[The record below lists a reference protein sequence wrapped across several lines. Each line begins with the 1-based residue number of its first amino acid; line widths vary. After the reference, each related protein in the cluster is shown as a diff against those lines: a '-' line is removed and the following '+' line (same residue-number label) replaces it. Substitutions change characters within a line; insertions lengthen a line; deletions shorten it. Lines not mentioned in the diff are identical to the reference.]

1 MDGIRVP
8 VLLLQLLLVL
18 TWVEPTSLTEDFSLS
33 QAEALEFTINN
44 YNNQSDEEYAFC
56 VLETQPQ
63 PDWDPTLSEPQ
74 SLYFT
79 IKETECKMVENLTLE
94 QCPFKDNGQVKNCLA
109 IIETSGEGLSVELT
123 CEPQNPAEVRKTPGD
138 LEEGG
143 EGQRGRGFRNQNFR
157 LGGFRKRAVAAYVEM
172 QAVTKLKSPGSQLA
186 HRQLEQNLGRGS

>member
-1 MDGIRVP
+1 M
-8 VLLLQLLLVL
+8 LLVL

-123 CEPQNPAEVRKTPGD
+123 CEPQNPAEAQERRFVRKVKRKLLLD
-138 LEEGG
+138 LRKFLQKMKKMI
-143 EGQRGRGFRNQNFR
+143 GQLVPKRG
-157 LGGFRKRAVAAYVEM
+157 
-172 QAVTKLKSPGSQLA
+172 
-186 HRQLEQNLGRGS
+186 H